1 MPDYL
6 LFEGPSGSSV
16 KVDCEKLEK
25 ILNQLKVPLQL
36 VFVASCHS
44 ESTGKIFKMAGAKHV
59 ICIRDQF
66 SILDEACHEF
76 ARIFYRSCINDK
88 MPICN
93 AFQFAKKQ
101 LTLSQKFN
109 AH

>member
-1 MPDYL
+1 M
-6 LFEGPSGSSV
+6 
-16 KVDCEKLEK
+16 
-25 ILNQLKVPLQL
+25 
-36 VFVASCHS
+36 
-44 ESTGKIFKMAGAKHV
+44 
-59 ICIRDQF
+59 ICIQDQY

-88 MPICN
+88 MVICD
-93 AFQFAKKQ
+93 AFNFAKKQ